1 MLVRDKEQQAPIT
14 STDFYTSKRYI
25 KNNPGWHVEASPW
38 KASVMLQAIE
48 RNHLRPQSVC
58 EIGCGA
64 GEILKILQTHLDDDC
79 AFRGYD
85 IAPDAIRFAKSR
97 ENSSLRFFLGDVRND
112 SRYFCDLM
120 LIIDT
125 LEHFENCFELLRDIK
140 TKSTYKI
147 FELPL
152 DVSVQS
158 VLWNKLPEYRHAT
171 GHLHFFSKDIALEV
185 IESAGYEIL
194 DCFYAIP
201 PFGGLGLRPLPF
213 PLNFI
218 RTAQRALQRLPRALL
233 YALNHDLAARVFGDW
248 KLIVLAK

>member
-1 MLVRDKEQQAPIT
+1 MIEDEKQPIP
-14 STDFYTSKRYI
+14 STIAELYTSEDYL
-25 KNNPGWHVEASPW
+25 KNNPGWHVDASPW
-38 KASVMLQAIE
+38 KASIMLQAMK

-64 GEILKILQTHLDDDC
+64 GEILKILQSHLDEGC
-79 AFRGYD
+79 IFRGYD
-85 IAPDAIRFAKSR
+85 IAPDAIALAKAR
-97 ENSSLRFFLGDVRND
+97 ENAFLHAFLGDVRD
-112 SRYFCDLM
+112 DHDYFCDLI

-140 TKSTYKI
+140 PKSTYKI
-147 FELPL
+147 FQLPL
-152 DVSVQS
+152 DISVKS

-185 IESAGYEIL
+185 IQDAGYEVL

-201 PFGGLGLRPLPF
+201 PFQGIGLRPLPF
-213 PLNFI
+213 PLKQI
-218 RTAQRALQRLPRALL
+218 RTVVRALQRLPLILL
-233 YALNHDLAARVFGDW
+233 YALNQDVAARVFGEW

>member
-1 MLVRDKEQQAPIT
+1 MVMEKEKQPIPMHI
-14 STDFYTSKRYI
+14 TDLYTSEEYL
-25 KNNPGWHVEASPW
+25 KNNPGWHVAASPW
-38 KASVMLQAIE
+38 KASVMLQAIK
-48 RNHLRPQSVC
+48 RNHLQPRSVC

-64 GEILKILQTHLDDDC
+64 GEILKILQAHLDTGC

-85 IAPDAIRFAKSR
+85 IAPEAIALAKNR
-97 ENSSLRFFLGDVRND
+97 ENEFLQVFLGDVRD
-112 SRYFCDLM
+112 DRDYFCDLI

-140 TKSTYKI
+140 SKSVYKI
-147 FELPL
+147 FQLPL
-152 DVSVQS
+152 DISVKS

-185 IESAGYEIL
+185 VQDAGYEVL

-201 PFGGLGLRPLPF
+201 PFDGIGLRPLSF
-213 PLNFI
+213 PLKQI
-218 RTAQRALQRLPRALL
+218 RTAVRALQRFPLTLL
-233 YALNHDLAARVFGDW
+233 YAFNQDLAARVFGEW